1 MTKEINGVSIE
12 RWKLAFAAAVNN
24 AIDKDDFSDIL
35 FFELYP
41 EHGYEDE
48 DYDKMWASV
57 DKAFKEIFGY
67 DRHN

>member
-41 EHGYEDE
+41 DHGYEDE